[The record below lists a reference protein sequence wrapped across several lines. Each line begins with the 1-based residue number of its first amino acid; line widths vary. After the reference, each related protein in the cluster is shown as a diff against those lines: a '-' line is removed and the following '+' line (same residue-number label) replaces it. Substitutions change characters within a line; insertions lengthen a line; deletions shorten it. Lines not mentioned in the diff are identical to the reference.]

1 MTLLSISIP
10 TFNRTQQLLQSLKSL
25 KKILAEHKG
34 VVEVNVYFNQHKST
48 VSPSILQIEEH
59 FNFHF
64 SDKNQG
70 IIYNLNKCLLQNSAK
85 YSMIF
90 PDDEILIPKA
100 LSSLLNILGK
110 QEYDLIFYNRMRK
123 GFFTSRREFANDI
136 QPNFYSGIELADT
149 CTKVLTEICYVS
161 KNSFFENSDRNVIQK
176 FGPIAHFLSTPNIS
190 GLIFNSPLIIRSK
203 QGSSFWTNH
212 YPNILIAHIVWLEL
226 CSHIFYSTGQIH
238 QRFIDELFV
247 GTKNAIENCIKH
259 SHRIDSGL
267 QDRLEKIALIFP
279 RYEPLIAASQL
290 ANHFPEIPTQE
301 KYRDNFASCYPD
313 WV

>member
-10 TFNRTQQLLQSLKSL
+10 TFNRTQQLLQSLQNL
-25 KKILAEHKG
+25 KKILAAHKEF
-34 VVEVNVYFNQHKST
+34 VEVNVYFNQQEST
-48 VSPSILQIEEH
+48 VSPSILQIKEH

-64 SDKNQG
+64 SDKNKG
-70 IIYNLNKCLLQNSAK
+70 IIHNLNKCLLENSAK

-90 PDDEILIPKA
+90 PDDEILIPQA

-110 QEYDLIFYNRMRK
+110 QEYDLIFYNRLRK
-123 GFFTSRREFANDI
+123 GIFRSRPEFAKDI
-136 QPNFYSGIELADT
+136 QPNFHSGIELANT

-161 KNSFFENSDRNVIQK
+161 KNAFFEKTDRDVIQK
-176 FGPIAHFLSTPNIS
+176 YGPIAHFLSAPSIN
-190 GLIFNSPLIIRSK
+190 GLVFNNPLVIRSK

-226 CSHIFYSTGQIH
+226 CALIFHSSGQV
-238 QRFIDELFV
+238 QQSFIDELFL

-259 SHRIDSGL
+259 RHCIDDFL
-267 QDRLEKIALIFP
+267 QERLEKIALTFP
-279 RYEPLIAASQL
+279 RYEPLVPLSRR
-290 ANHFPEIPTQE
+290 ANHFPKIPSQE
-301 KYRDNFASCYPD
+301 KYQENFASCYPD